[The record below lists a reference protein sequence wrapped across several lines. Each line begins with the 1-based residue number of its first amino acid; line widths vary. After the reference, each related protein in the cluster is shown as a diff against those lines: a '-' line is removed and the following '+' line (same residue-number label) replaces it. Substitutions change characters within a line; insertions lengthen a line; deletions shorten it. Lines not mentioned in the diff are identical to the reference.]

1 MTLTL
6 GQLALAASDV
16 PAGTIDLGK
25 LPLLIV
31 ALPLAGAL
39 IALLCAIMKV
49 KSKSPAFAMVAC
61 LAGAFGV
68 ALWMYLQVTGAG
80 AAEGARPWAV
90 VHAFDWITF
99 NWEGARPFVAN
110 FSFYVDSLTCLWM
123 LFVTGLAAA
132 IALYASE
139 YMSHDVGPGYCRFF
153 FAFGLFVFSMA
164 CLVMGDNLL
173 LLYLGWEGVGLC
185 SYLLI
190 GYFYQ
195 KPSAVEA
202 AKKAFIVNRIGDLGL
217 AIGILLTFAHFGTV
231 RYAELFPMVQEYV
244 QLAAGGHFDQIPLQ
258 IKWISVLFTLG
269 AFGKSAQLPLYVWL
283 PDAMEGPTP
292 VSALIHAA
300 TM

>member
-6 GQLALAASDV
+6 AQFAMDAQSLLQGSV
-16 PAGTIDLGK
+16 DLGK
-25 LPLLIV
+25 LPLLIPG
-31 ALPLAGAL
+31 LPLFGAVL
-39 IALLCAIMKV
+39 ALLCAVFRV
-49 KSKSPAFAMVAC
+49 KSRLPAFLMVVC
-61 LAGAFGV
+61 LAGAFAV
-68 ALWMYLQVTGAG
+68 ALWMYLQITGTSHTNVAG
-80 AAEGARPWAV
+80 IKGLPANWTV
-90 VHAFDWITF
+90 VHAFDWINF
-99 NWEGARPFVAN
+99 QWEQGRFFVAN
-110 FSFYVDSLTCLWM
+110 FSFYIDSLTCLWM
-123 LFVTGLAAA
+123 LFVTGLATA

-195 KPSAVEA
+195 KPSAVDA

-217 AIGILLTFAHFGTV
+217 ALGILLTFTQFGTV
-231 RYAELFPMVQEYV
+231 QYAELFPHIDHFLK
-244 QLAAGGHFDQIPLQ
+244 LAAAGQFDQIPWQ
-258 IKWISVLFTLG
+258 IELIPVMFTVG

-283 PDAMEGPTP
+283 PDAMEGPT
-292 VSALIHAA
+292 
-300 TM
+300 